1 VALGDAVIRGLIRL
15 GLVGA
20 SVGYAVDRLLGETAR
35 SQTPEPIRS
44 MVVVDAPIE
53 RVWAVLAD
61 IEGQTRWMHDMK
73 AVRILTDG
81 PVGVGTVGEAD
92 VRIFGIGVTDPVTI
106 TEFQPPTRFALT
118 HDGTFKGSGV
128 FELEPGADGTTTIVR
143 WDETLIPPLLPNLGA
158 AIGSPLLASIFQ
170 ADLERLRDLV
180 EAEMSSPILATGPAV
195 ATDLLEATEPDRT

>member
-1 VALGDAVIRGLIRL
+1 VIRGLLRL

-20 SVGYAVDRLLGETAR
+20 TVGYAVDRLIGET
-35 SQTPEPIRS
+35 STSGGPEPIRS
-44 MVVVDAPIE
+44 MVVIDAPIE

-81 PVGVGTVGEAD
+81 PIGVGTIGEAD

-118 HDGTFKGSGV
+118 HDGMFKGGGV
-128 FELEPGADGTTTIVR
+128 FDLEAGADGTTTIVR
-143 WDETLIPPLLPNLGA
+143 WEETLIPPVLPNLGA
-158 AIGSPLLASIFQ
+158 VVGGPILASIFQ

-180 EAEMSSPILATGPAV
+180 EGET
-195 ATDLLEATEPDRT
+195 TDPLPV